1 MHNNKSEM
9 EILDHLEDLRKKL
22 IICVFFVFILS
33 IVSYIKSDEIIN
45 FLKEPLG
52 NIELVFITPT
62 EGFMTKIK
70 VACFGGLVLSS
81 PVIFTQTILFVSP
94 GLYKKEKILLYSCLP
109 FIIGLF
115 LGGIYFC
122 SKFILPITLNF
133 LMSFGGAFISPMISV
148 NKYFSFVIMIT
159 LGLGIV
165 FELPMVMLLLSRI
178 GIVSYEML
186 SKKRKYAMFIIVVI
200 AAIITPTPDMITLLA
215 VSIPLI
221 ILYELSLGLILIFD
235 KMLGKGS
242 SIYDEA

>member
-1 MHNNKSEM
+1 MYNNKSEM
-9 EILDHLEDLRKKL
+9 EILDHLEDLRKKV
-22 IICVFFVFILS
+22 IICVFFIFILS
-33 IVSYIKSDEIIN
+33 ILSYIKSDEIID
-45 FLKEPLG
+45 FLKKPLG

-122 SKFILPITLNF
+122 SKFILPITLKF
-133 LMSFGGAFISPMISV
+133 LMSFGGEFMSPMISV
-148 NKYFSFVIMIT
+148 NKYFSFVIIIA
-159 LGLGIV
+159 LGLGLV
-165 FELPMVMLLLSRI
+165 FELPMVMLLLSRV
-178 GIVSYEML
+178 GIVNYKML

-200 AAIITPTPDMITLLA
+200 AAIITPTPDMVTLLA
-215 VSIPLI
+215 VSVPLI
-221 ILYELSLGLILIFD
+221 ALYEISLCLILIFD
-235 KMLGKGS
+235 KILGKGN
-242 SIYDEA
+242 SIDE